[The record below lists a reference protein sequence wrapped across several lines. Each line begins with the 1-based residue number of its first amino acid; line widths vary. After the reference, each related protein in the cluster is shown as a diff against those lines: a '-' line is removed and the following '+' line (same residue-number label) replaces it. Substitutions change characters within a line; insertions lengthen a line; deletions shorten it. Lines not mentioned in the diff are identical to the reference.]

1 MKNRKFHIILKSSK
15 QKWKQMQNRY
25 PKIYTDTS
33 IKSDGVKLEITKS
46 RISIHLVPLGTD
58 YIICASLASD

>member
-25 PKIYTDTS
+25 PKTYTDTS
-33 IKSDGVKLEITKS
+33 IKSDGVKLVLWTQ
-46 RISIHLVPLGTD
+46 ISPLSEMMRPNKCFGQ
-58 YIICASLASD
+58 

>member
-25 PKIYTDTS
+25 PNTYTDTS
-33 IKSDGVKLEITKS
+33 IKSDGVKLVLWTQ
-46 RISIHLVPLGTD
+46 ISPLSEMMRPIKCFGQ
-58 YIICASLASD
+58 